1 MAAASKSVLMI
12 LLLISELSALV
23 LMASTQ
29 PDLLSPLLSPII
41 GNICKRVGC
50 GRGNCKMSENSVFE
64 YKCECDP
71 GWKQS
76 LFDNSTHLNFLP
88 CVIPNC
94 TLNYSCAATP
104 TTQQTPSNTS
114 TNDPC
119 RWANCGGG
127 LCNKTS
133 ELTYQCHCKEGYNN
147 LFNNTAFP
155 CLNECSIGGDCP
167 NLGLSVANRSTSA
180 PPSLPERG
188 SNQANSQKHGVLS
201 YGMIAFAVS
210 IVALVV

>member
-114 TNDPC
+114 TNDRGLIVVEVCATKHQSSHINAIVKRDTTISSIILLSPVSMNVQLVGIVPIWAFLWLTDQLQLLPVYLKEAAIKQTRRNTESC
-119 RWANCGGG
+119 RTG
-127 LCNKTS
+127 
-133 ELTYQCHCKEGYNN
+133 
-147 LFNNTAFP
+147 
-155 CLNECSIGGDCP
+155 
-167 NLGLSVANRSTSA
+167 
-180 PPSLPERG
+180 
-188 SNQANSQKHGVLS
+188 
-201 YGMIAFAVS
+201 
-210 IVALVV
+210 